1 MSPTWHCS
9 HSMSVLA
16 KADGAARDPV
26 AAEIEWLTQELTY
39 VERRLTRVKNS
50 LIFRLLRAI
59 GSQARMLKQ
68 TILVTGPYPA
78 QTRAGATNAHGSYL
92 GCLAAKRKLG

>member
-39 VERRLTRVKNS
+39 VERRLARVKEQFDFS
-50 LIFRLLRAI
+50 VLA
-59 GSQARMLKQ
+59 SYWE
-68 TILVTGPYPA
+68 PSE
-78 QTRAGATNAHGSYL
+78 NAEADDSSNRPIPRTDPCWRY
-92 GCLAAKRKLG
+92 